1 MKTIF
6 TLILLI
12 ISGVLL
18 AADKIEVTVEGVEGE
33 ILQNVKA
40 YLSIEEQKE
49 HSRLSARR
57 IKRLHKQA
65 NEEIEQALQ
74 PFGYYRA
81 KITTA
86 ELTESV
92 QKDDTLWQA
101 RYVIE
106 LGEPLKIKTID
117 INVNGDAKKDKLL
130 PKLLANLP
138 IKTGDALNHPNYEK
152 TKQLLHSFAEERGYF
167 DIGITKHNIYVDK
180 DTYTAKIELD
190 VDTKQ
195 RYRFGEITFEQKLF
209 DEAFLQRFLNF
220 QSGDYY
226 VGSKAIA
233 LKNNLIGSDYFATAD
248 VNIDRTTIDKDLQM
262 PVNVVLT
269 PRKPNKY
276 TAGIGYGT
284 DTGLRSSLGW
294 ERRYFNRYGHRFSS
308 KLELSEIRQSMT
320 NRYTIPL
327 DRLDSFLDI
336 TAGYRNE
343 TTDTSESEVLLLG
356 ISKHHSRNIFGTQLS
371 EVIGLEYRDERFA
384 VGSDTG
390 HAKLLMPN
398 VNWTYI
404 KADNRIYTLKGY
416 RIGLNVR
423 GAMDGLGSNTSVLQT
438 RLDGK
443 FIHKLFKNSRIILR
457 GEMGNSFVSILD
469 GDFRELPPSVRFF
482 TGGDRS
488 VRGYDYQALGPKNV
502 EGQVVGGK
510 NLLVGSAEYE
520 HTIVKDW
527 SLAVFYDV
535 GNAYND
541 VTETMKHGAGV
552 GVRWQSPVG
561 LIRIDVAAALSETST
576 PVRLHITIGPDL

>member
-6 TLILLI
+6 TLILLTF
-12 ISGVLL
+12 SGILL
-18 AADKIEVTVEGVEGE
+18 AADKIEITIEGIEGE
-33 ILQNVKA
+33 ILDNVKA

-49 HSRLSARR
+49 HSRLSSRR

-65 NEEIEQALQ
+65 PEEIEQALQ

-86 ELTESV
+86 ELIESK
-92 QKDDTLWQA
+92 QTDYTLWQA
-101 RYVIE
+101 KYVIE
-106 LGEPLKIKTID
+106 LGEPLKIKTVEVNI
-117 INVNGDAKKDKLL
+117 NGDAKEDSIL
-130 PKLLANLP
+130 PKMLANFP
-138 IKTGDALNHPNYEK
+138 IKVDDILVHSNYEK
-152 TKQLLHSFAEERGYF
+152 AKQLINSFAEERGYF
-167 DIGITKHNIYVDK
+167 DTVITKHNIYIDK
-180 DTYTAKIELD
+180 DTYTAKIELEA
-190 VDTKQ
+190 DTKQ

-209 DEAFLQRFLNF
+209 NEEFLQRYLSFEA
-220 QSGDYY
+220 GDLY
-226 VGSKAIA
+226 VGNKAIK
-233 LKNNLIGSDYFATAD
+233 LKNNLISSDYFATAD
-248 VNIDRTTIDKDLQM
+248 VSVDRTRADKDLQL
-262 PVNVVLT
+262 PVNITLT

-284 DTGLRSSLGW
+284 DTGVRGSLGW

-541 VTETMKHGAGV
+541 VTETMKHGAGI

-561 LIRIDVAAALSETST
+561 LIRVDVAAALSETST

>member
-1 MKTIF
+1 MKAIF
-6 TLILLI
+6 TLILLTF
-12 ISGVLL
+12 SGILL
-18 AADKIEVTVEGVEGE
+18 AVDKIEVTIEGVEGE
-33 ILQNVKA
+33 ILDNVKA
-40 YLSIEEQKE
+40 YLSIEEQR
-49 HSRLSARR
+49 SRLSARR
-57 IKRLHKQA
+57 VKRLHKQA
-65 NEEIEQALQ
+65 PEEIEQALQ

-81 KITTA
+81 KIITA
-86 ELTESV
+86 ELIESK
-92 QKDDTLWQA
+92 QTDYTLWQA
-101 RYVIE
+101 KYVIE
-106 LGEPLKIKTID
+106 LGEPLKIETVE
-117 INVNGDAKKDKLL
+117 ININGDAKEDSILAKM
-130 PKLLANLP
+130 LANFP
-138 IKTGDALNHPNYEK
+138 VKVGDTLVHSNYEK
-152 TKQLLHSFAEERGYF
+152 AKQLISSFAEERGYF
-167 DIGITKHNIYVDK
+167 DTVITKHNIYIDK
-180 DTYTAKIELD
+180 DAYTAKIELE

-195 RYRFGEITFEQKLF
+195 RYRFGDITFKQKLF
-209 DEAFLQRFLNF
+209 DEEFLQRYLSFKA
-220 QSGDYY
+220 GDFY

-248 VNIDRTTIDKDLQM
+248 INVNRTKADKNLQL
-262 PVNVVLT
+262 PVDIALT

-284 DTGLRSSLGW
+284 DTGMRGSLGW

-327 DRLDSFLDI
+327 NTLDSFLDI

-343 TTDTSESEVLLLG
+343 NTDISESEVLLLG
-356 ISKHHSRNIFGTQLS
+356 ISKHHTRDIFGTKLS

-384 VGSDTG
+384 VGSETG

-404 KADNRIYTLKGY
+404 KADNRVYTLKGY
-416 RIGLNVR
+416 KIGLNVR

-469 GDFRELPPSVRFF
+469 GDFRELPPSIRFF
-482 TGGDRS
+482 AGGDRS
-488 VRGYDYQALGPKNV
+488 VRGYDYQALGPKNI

-510 NLLVGSAEYE
+510 NLLVGSVEYE
-520 HTIVKDW
+520 HKIIKDW
-527 SLAVFYDV
+527 SLAFFYDV

-541 VTETMKHGAGV
+541 VTETMKHGAGI

-561 LIRIDVAAALSETST
+561 LIRIDVAAALSEDTT

>member
-6 TLILLI
+6 TLILLTF
-12 ISGVLL
+12 SGILL
-18 AADKIEVTVEGVEGE
+18 ATDKIEIIIEGVEGE
-33 ILQNVKA
+33 ILDNVKA

-49 HSRLSARR
+49 HPRLSVRR

-65 NEEIEQALQ
+65 PEEIEQALQ

-86 ELTESV
+86 ELVESK
-92 QKDDTLWQA
+92 QTDYSLWQA
-101 RYVIE
+101 KYIIE
-106 LGEPLKIKTID
+106 LGEPLKIQIID
-117 INVNGDAKKDKLL
+117 INFQGDAKEDDLL
-130 PKLLANLP
+130 PKLLANFPLK
-138 IKTGDALNHPNYEK
+138 IGDTLVHSNYEK
-152 TKQLLHSFAEERGYF
+152 AKQLISSFAEERGYF
-167 DIGITKHNIYVDK
+167 NTIITKHNIYIDK
-180 DTYTAKIELD
+180 DTYTAKIELEA
-190 VDTKQ
+190 DTKQ

-209 DEAFLQRFLNF
+209 KDEFLQRFLAF
-220 QSGDYY
+220 KPGDYY

-248 VNIDRTTIDKDLQM
+248 VNINRTVFDKDLQL
-262 PVNVVLT
+262 PVNIVLT

-284 DTGLRSSLGW
+284 DTGVRGSLGW

-327 DRLDSFLDI
+327 STLDSFVDI
-336 TAGYRNE
+336 TAGYQNE
-343 TTDTSESEVLLLG
+343 TTDISESEVLLLG
-356 ISKHHSRNIFGTQLS
+356 ISKHHTRDLFGTKLS

-384 VGSDTG
+384 IGSDTG

-398 VNWTYI
+398 INWTYI
-404 KADNRIYTLKGY
+404 KADNRVYALKGY
-416 RIGLNVR
+416 KIGLNVR
-423 GAMDGLGSNTSVLQT
+423 GAMDGFGSNTSVLQT

-482 TGGDRS
+482 AGGDRS

-520 HTIVKDW
+520 HTIIKDW
-527 SLAVFYDV
+527 SLAVFYDI

-541 VTETMKHGAGV
+541 VTETMKHGAGI

-561 LIRIDVAAALSETST
+561 LIRIDVAAALSENST
-576 PVRLHITIGPDL
+576 PVRLHITIGPDF

>member
-6 TLILLI
+6 TLILLTF
-12 ISGVLL
+12 SGILL
-18 AADKIEVTVEGVEGE
+18 ATDKIEVTIEGVEGE
-33 ILQNVKA
+33 ILDNVKA
-40 YLSIEEQKE
+40 YLSIEEQR
-49 HSRLSARR
+49 SRLSARR

-65 NEEIEQALQ
+65 PEEIEQALQ

-86 ELTESV
+86 ELIESK
-92 QKDDTLWQA
+92 QTDYTLWQA
-101 RYVIE
+101 KYVIE
-106 LGEPLKIKTID
+106 LGEPLKIKTVE
-117 INVNGDAKKDKLL
+117 ININGDAKEDTLL
-130 PKLLANLP
+130 PKILANFP
-138 IKTGDALNHPNYEK
+138 IKVGDTLIHSHYEK
-152 TKQLLHSFAEERGYF
+152 AKQLIHSFAEERGYF
-167 DIGITKHNIYVDK
+167 DTVITKHNIYIDK
-180 DTYTAKIELD
+180 DTYTAKIELEA
-190 VDTKQ
+190 DTKQ
-195 RYRFGEITFEQKLF
+195 RYRFGKIAFEQKLF
-209 DEAFLQRFLNF
+209 KDEFLQRFLTF
-220 QSGDYY
+220 KFGDYY

-248 VNIDRTTIDKDLQM
+248 VNVDRSKADKDLQL
-262 PVNVVLT
+262 PVDIILT

-284 DTGLRSSLGW
+284 DTGVRGSLGW

-327 DRLDSFLDI
+327 STLDSFLDI

-343 TTDTSESEVLLLG
+343 TTDISESEVLLLG
-356 ISKHHSRNIFGTQLS
+356 ISKHHTRDIFGTKLS

-398 VNWTYI
+398 INWTYI

-416 RIGLNVR
+416 KIGLNMR
-423 GAMDGLGSNTSVLQT
+423 GAMDGFGSNTSVLQT

-457 GEMGNSFVSILD
+457 GEMGNSFVSVLD
-469 GDFRELPPSVRFF
+469 GDFRELPPSIRFF
-482 TGGDRS
+482 AGGDRS
-488 VRGYDYQALGPKNV
+488 VRGYDYQALGPKNI

-520 HTIVKDW
+520 HTIIKDW

-541 VTETMKHGAGV
+541 VTETMKHGAGI

-561 LIRIDVAAALSETST
+561 LIRIDIAAALSEDTT

>member
-1 MKTIF
+1 MKIIF
-6 TLILLI
+6 TLILLA
-12 ISGVLL
+12 ISVVTY
-18 AADKIEVTVEGVEGE
+18 AADKIEVTIEGLEGE

-40 YLSIEEQKE
+40 YLSIGEQNS
-49 HSRLSARR
+49 HLSARR
-57 IKRLHKQA
+57 IQRLHKQA
-65 NEEIEQALQ
+65 NEEIQQALQ
-74 PFGYYRA
+74 PFGYYQP
-81 KITTA
+81 KIISA
-86 ELTESV
+86 ELSK
-92 QKDDTLWQA
+92 QKEDTLWQA

-106 LGEPLKIKTID
+106 LGEPLKIQAVD
-117 INVNGDAKKDKLL
+117 INFSGDAQQDTML
-130 PKLLANLP
+130 PKLLANFP
-138 IKTGDALNHPNYEK
+138 IKVGDTLSHPDYDK
-152 TKQLLHSFAEERGYF
+152 AKQLLHSFAEERGYF
-167 DIGITKHNIYVDK
+167 DTDITKHNIYIDK
-180 DTYTAKIELD
+180 DAYTAKVELE

-195 RYRFGEITFEQKLF
+195 RYKFGEITFEQKLF
-209 DEAFLQRFLNF
+209 EEAFLQRFLTF
-220 QSGDYY
+220 KSGDFY
-226 VGSKAIA
+226 VGSKAIE
-233 LKNNLIGSDYFATAD
+233 LKNNLLGSDYFAGAD
-248 VNIDRTTIDKDLQM
+248 VNIDRTEADEDLQL
-262 PVNVVLT
+262 PVNIVLT

-284 DTGLRSSLGW
+284 DTGVRGSLGW
-294 ERRYFNRYGHRFSS
+294 ERRYFNRYGHRFAANM
-308 KLELSEIRQSMT
+308 ELSEIRQSIT

-327 DRLDSFLDI
+327 STLDSFVDI

-343 TTDTSESEVLLLG
+343 TTDISESEVLLLG
-356 ISKHHSRNIFGTQLS
+356 ISKHHSRSIFDTEIS

-404 KADNRIYTLKGY
+404 KADSRIYTLKGY
-416 RIGLNVR
+416 KIGLNVR
-423 GAMDGLGSNTSVLQT
+423 GALDGFGSNTSVLQT

-443 FIHKLFKNSRIILR
+443 FIRKLFNNGRIILR

-482 TGGDRS
+482 AGGDRS
-488 VRGYDYQALGPKNV
+488 VRGYDYQALGPKNP

-520 HTIVKDW
+520 HKILTDW

-541 VTETMKHGAGV
+541 VSDTLKHGAGV

-561 LIRIDVAAALSETST
+561 LIRIDVAAALSENDL
-576 PVRLHITIGPDL
+576 PFRLHITIGPDL